1 MVQFD
6 KVWEINTKKD
16 LENAIASLEDAQFYA
31 NMSDDFSAWNRETD
45 EIERQKRQ
53 VIRQAKEKGLL

>member
-53 VIRQAKEKGLL
+53 VIKQAKAKGLL

>member
-16 LENAIASLEDAQFYA
+16 LENAIASLKDAQFYA

>member
-31 NMSDDFSAWNRETD
+31 NMSDDFGAWNRETD